1 MTQRV
6 SVGFFEVLASANRI
20 TLLAE
25 HARSIGADDV
35 ATTLDRLAARQL
47 AFAAGLVGG
56 LAQVANHVLAATQGP
71 RPQGA

>member
-6 SVGFFEVLASANRI
+6 SVGFLEVLASANRI

-25 HARSIGADDV
+25 RARSIGADDV
-35 ATTLDRLAARQL
+35 AATLDRLAARQL

-56 LAQVANHVLAATQGP
+56 LAQVASHVLAAQGP
-71 RPQGA
+71 QPQGA

>member
-35 ATTLDRLAARQL
+35 AATLDRLAARQL